1 MTARASFFAY
11 IFSRKQR
18 YVPRRCSVP
27 RGRAAL
33 CATAAAL
40 CAAGGRAALCCSRRA
55 RPRHPTVCPRGGRV
69 HTTLT
74 KMGMLLVAPVLDGV
88 NV

>member
-40 CAAGGRAALCCSRRA
+40 CAAGGRAALCLQLPRLCAPGRA
-55 RPRHPTVCPRGGRV
+55 KGGGGAACA
-69 HTTLT
+69 H
-74 KMGMLLVAPVLDGV
+74 
-88 NV
+88 